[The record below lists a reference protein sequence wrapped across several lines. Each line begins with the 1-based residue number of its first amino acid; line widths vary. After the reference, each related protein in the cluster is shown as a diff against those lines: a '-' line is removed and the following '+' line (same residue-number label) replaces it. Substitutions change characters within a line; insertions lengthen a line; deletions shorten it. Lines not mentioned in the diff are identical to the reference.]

1 MLYNAGRNHE
11 EWTPCDNHPPI
22 LPSEAQLYRTLRLQA
37 LLDSPDAYA
46 STHAAEAAREEG
58 SWGARLA
65 AAASSNNDRA
75 WFAFSG
81 AEPCGL
87 LWCKLSAAEPGAAD
101 IYQMWVAPAF
111 RGLGAGRALLANAV
125 EWAASAGAQQVRL
138 GVTAQDSAAMRLYL
152 ASGFRPAGPSE
163 PLRAGSRLASQPMVL
178 VLAAGDGS

>member
-1 MLYNAGRNHE
+1 MNSG
-11 EWTPCDNHPPI
+11 PI
-22 LPSEAQLYRTLRLQA
+22 VITVRVISPSEGHLYRTLRLQA

-46 STHAAEAAREEG
+46 STHAAEAAKEEG

-65 AAASSNNDRA
+65 AAASSGNDRA

-111 RGLGAGRALLANAV
+111 RGLGAGRALIANAV
-125 EWAASAGAQQVRL
+125 EWAASAGAQQLRL
-138 GVTAQDSAAMRLYL
+138 GVTAEDSAAMRLYL
-152 ASGFRPAGPSE
+152 TSGFRPVGPGE
-163 PLRAGSRLASQPMVL
+163 ALRAGSDLLSQRMELRLR
-178 VLAAGDGS
+178 D

>member
-1 MLYNAGRNHE
+1 MITIR
-11 EWTPCDNHPPI
+11 PI
-22 LPSEAQLYRTLRLQA
+22 LPSEARLYRTLRLQA

-46 STHAAEAAREEG
+46 STHAAEAAREEA
-58 SWGARLA
+58 SWAARLA
-65 AAASSNNDRA
+65 AAAGSGNDRA

-87 LWCKLSAAEPGAAD
+87 LWCKLSAAQPGVAH

-138 GVTAQDSAAMRLYL
+138 GVTAQDSTAMRLYVN
-152 ASGFRPAGPSE
+152 SGFRPVGAAE
-163 PLRAGSRLASQPMVL
+163 PLREGSGLVSQPMKL
-178 VLAAGDGS
+178 ILGSNPRPHS